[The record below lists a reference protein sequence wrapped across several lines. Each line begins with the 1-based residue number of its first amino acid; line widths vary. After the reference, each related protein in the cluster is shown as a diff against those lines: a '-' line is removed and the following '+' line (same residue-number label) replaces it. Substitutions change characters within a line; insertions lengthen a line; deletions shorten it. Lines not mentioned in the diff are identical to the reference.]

1 MKILRTFI
9 IKKSCKL
16 YSQKSPIVDVRLGYK
31 YTSEVFLNLKGQGLK
46 ILEFFFCWT
55 RQSQKIENVKKIANL
70 WWYERNFVYAF
81 SLWLLLLSF
90 IFDSLDLNWIYSS
103 KIKTKFSQVTSKVKS
118 PFLFRRT
125 KIIEIPL
132 RIE

>member
-1 MKILRTFI
+1 MNEILFMPFHYDFFY
-9 IKKSCKL
+9 CHL
-16 YSQKSPIVDVRLGYK
+16 
-31 YTSEVFLNLKGQGLK
+31 FL
-46 ILEFFFCWT
+46 I
-55 RQSQKIENVKKIANL
+55 
-70 WWYERNFVYAF
+70 
-81 SLWLLLLSF
+81 
-90 IFDSLDLNWIYSS
+90 SLDLNWIYSS